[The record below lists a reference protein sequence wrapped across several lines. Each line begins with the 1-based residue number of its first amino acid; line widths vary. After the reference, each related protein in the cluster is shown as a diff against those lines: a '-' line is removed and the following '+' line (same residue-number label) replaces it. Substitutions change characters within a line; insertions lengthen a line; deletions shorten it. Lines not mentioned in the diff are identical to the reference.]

1 MKSTNQLLGFTLAL
15 TLVIFSSCVSSDD
28 TEEDTGNW
36 IRRSYFEGSNRAN
49 SSAFTIDGRHF
60 IVGGYTGDA
69 YLNDLWEYDPNTD
82 AWTKRADFPGTARG
96 NAVAFTIDGIAYYG
110 TGYDGRNRLSD
121 FWSYDPANNSWNQIE
136 SFPGTARYNALAF
149 GLNGRGYVGTGFD
162 GSEQKDFFQYDP
174 GSKSWT
180 ALSSFGGA
188 KRQGAF
194 CFVLDGKAYLGGGI
208 NNGLYQSDFWA
219 LDGTDLTWTQKT
231 ALDEEDDYTMSR
243 SEAAAFAL
251 GGYGYVTLGSN
262 GQLLGTTW
270 EYIPSLDSW
279 EERTAFEGTLRT
291 GASVFYANDRAFVL
305 LGRNSSLRFDDI
317 YEFRPFEEYDE
328 ED

>member
-1 MKSTNQLLGFTLAL
+1 MKSSNQLLGFTLAL
-15 TLVIFSSCVSSDD
+15 TLMIFTSCVSSDD

-121 FWSYDPANNSWNQIE
+121 FWSYDPATNSWSQIE

-174 GSKSWT
+174 DTKSWT

-194 CFVLDGKAYLGGGI
+194 CFVLDGTAYLGGGI

-262 GQLLGTTW
+262 GQLLGSTW

-305 LGRNSSLRFDDI
+305 LGRNSNLRFDDI